1 MKKKNLIVLLLL
13 PFIVSTLCIVTVN
26 FTYNIVD
33 VNISGIEW
41 EYKDFH
47 PFQFTDGIG
56 HKLSAKGVN
65 RNNYKLAEGNELVWS
80 VVNKNGEEE
89 PLAEIVE
96 QNGEYFLKPLK
107 EGEVYVRCSTKN
119 GDVSR
124 RMTAIL
130 FEHAFISI
138 RPEIALSGANIDPT
152 IYYGQYDLSG
162 TAKMPA
168 SIDMVIEAQPE
179 NIKPTITYE
188 CTENISFD
196 QNTGKISILKTTPKV
211 ATLTIHST
219 AAASRSYSFEIVE
232 DGVNVYTYQDLLNCT
247 NKSENGGE
255 IVVLRKHFQSLNEV
269 KATKDNNVVCFGNY
283 DAKNDAWG
291 FKYEIDTFPTTY
303 NHNYITQWNNYAKT
317 QNGVEELSLDIKV
330 GVHVKK
336 DFYGNGYTLNLHNL
350 AYPKGVE
357 PMDENIAR
365 PKSTDEFWG
374 PLPFYALGTPKDK
387 DDTQTMVKAFGQDNI
402 GMYVHGDNITV
413 NDVNL
418 SNCDNVAVIQ
428 NLDYVGTVLEVA
440 GNNITVKN
448 SRIKNGKNVVRAFS
462 SKAFKLKNSYV
473 HTARNFLVFTGSN
486 EVIPIASEKE
496 MSFTTI
502 SGGKTQAKVHDYL
515 NKGGAGDDIMNEF
528 IFGDYS
534 STHEARE
541 KMRALLTEV
550 HNALNNRKDVENQYA
565 GSTVIEDCLFA
576 DSGIAA
582 IGIESQFNGPFLYS
596 GSPTMISDTEG
607 PIGALLSICF
617 PFQPENIAGVSY
629 PVEVEVTG
637 NTMFFDYKDIEKM
650 DITGLIDENIAQ
662 TVKNMLPGQELPESV
677 LAMLDGIMDKFF
689 PIKEIIKRENSQY
702 FYKEEFSQ
710 YINIPVAFYGG
721 GLNLSKVTFTGENAK
736 YISHESPMDL
746 LDTYLRISGSSDI
759 SMATIQGLLTKM
771 VTTVIGYEPFRFHFV
786 KNGYLYG
793 KTANDEILEN
803 NAMAESA
810 IIQTL

>member
-41 EYKDFH
+41 EYKDYH
-47 PFQFTDGIG
+47 PFQFTNEIG

-80 VVNKNGEEE
+80 VVNKNGEDE

-96 QNGEYFLKPLK
+96 QNGEYYLKPLK

-130 FEHAFISI
+130 FENAFISL
-138 RPEIALSGANIDPT
+138 RPEISLSGANIDPT

-168 SIDMVIEAQPE
+168 SFDMVIEAQPE
-179 NIKPTITYE
+179 NILPTITYE

-196 QNTGKISILKTTPKV
+196 QNTGKISILKPTPKL
-211 ATLTIHST
+211 ATLTIHSD

-232 DGVNVYTYQDLLNCT
+232 NGVNVYTYQDLLNCT

-269 KATKDNNVVCFGNY
+269 KATKENNVVCFGNY
-283 DAKNDAWG
+283 DAKNNAWG
-291 FKYEIDTFPTTY
+291 FKYEIDSFPTTY
-303 NHNYITQWNNYAKT
+303 NHNYIDQWNAYAKT
-317 QNGVEELSLDIKV
+317 QKGVEQLSMDIKV
-330 GVHVKK
+330 GLRVTK
-336 DFYGNGYTLNLHNL
+336 DFYGNGYTLNFHNL
-350 AYPKGVE
+350 AYPKDVE
-357 PMDENIAR
+357 PSDANIAKPAQEDLFR
-365 PKSTDEFWG
+365 G

-402 GMYVHGDNITV
+402 GMYLAGSNITV

-440 GNNITVKN
+440 GDNITVKN

-462 SKAFKLKNSYV
+462 ANQFTLKNSYV

-486 EVIPIASEKE
+486 DFVPINGEKE
-496 MSFTTI
+496 MTFNTL
-502 SGGKTQAKVHDYL
+502 SGEKTQSRIYDYL
-515 NKGGAGDDIMNEF
+515 RKGGAGDDIMNEF
-528 IFGDYS
+528 IFGSYS
-534 STHEARE
+534 NSHETRE
-541 KMRALLTEV
+541 QMRQLLAEIQNT
-550 HNALNNRKDVENQYA
+550 LNQRAGVENNYA

-576 DSGIAA
+576 NSGIAA

-596 GSPTMISDTEG
+596 GSPSTISDVEG
-607 PIGALLSICF
+607 TLGPLLAVCF
-617 PFQPENIAGVSY
+617 PFQPQNIAGVSY

-637 NTMFFDYKDIEKM
+637 NTMFFDYKDIDKM
-650 DITGLIDENIAQ
+650 DVTGLIDENIAQ
-662 TVKNMLPGQELPESV
+662 TVKNMLPGQELPESLV
-677 LAMLDGIMDKFF
+677 TMLDGIMDKFF
-689 PIKEIIKRENSQY
+689 PVKDIIKREKSQY
-702 FYKEEFSQ
+702 FHKEEFSQ
-710 YINIPVAFYGG
+710 YVNIPVAFYGG
-721 GLNLSKVTFTGENAK
+721 GLNLSKVEFSGPNAK
-736 YISHESPMDL
+736 YISHEEPMDL
-746 LDTYLRISGSSDI
+746 LDTYLRISGSDDI
-759 SMATIQGLLTKM
+759 SMATIQSLLTKM

-803 NAMAESA
+803 NAMANSA
-810 IIQTL
+810 IVQTP